1 MKKILILGVTLLMIV
16 SAAACGGDNET
27 STETSTVSE
36 IVESK
41 ADGGVEAS
49 TGVAWKD
56 FVNEYTILV
65 DKLVDIIEKNKDN
78 PTRLEANAEYQ
89 AVLAEAQAF
98 ATEEKIADVQKS
110 ISDPVIKQEFENAC
124 NAQSLRISQAVISIF
139 VP

>member
-1 MKKILILGVTLLMIV
+1 MKKILILGVALLMIV
-16 SAAACGGDNET
+16 SAAACGGENET
-27 STETSTVSE
+27 SKETSAISKVA
-36 IVESK
+36 ESK
-41 ADGGVEAS
+41 ADGGEVS

-65 DKLVDIIEKNKDN
+65 DKLVDIIEKAKDN
-78 PTRLEANAEYQ
+78 PTGLEANAEYQ